1 MLREM
6 ELMNMEDKQFEDYAT
21 KVINYMEHHG
31 RNVYPMK
38 RVRKLAKTN
47 NTLKGSLILFNL
59 ILQKQIKVVGDSLNV
74 HVVTSNEKLSE
85 AAAIKKHQQDIPT
98 KKNLGFG

>member
-1 MLREM
+1 MKKERRDQEKQIQFADRDFVLREM

-38 RVRKLAKTN
+38 
-47 NTLKGSLILFNL
+47 
-59 ILQKQIKVVGDSLNV
+59 KVND
-74 HVVTSNEKLSE
+74 
-85 AAAIKKHQQDIPT
+85 
-98 KKNLGFG
+98 